1 MQKSRQSIISYTA
14 ELINIGR
21 AVGEGWQSG
30 LHTGQRFCSLL
41 CILILS
47 FFYDFVF
54 FFMILFYFLLFFILM
69 LFLVFV
75 FLLCFLHV
83 CFRRPNIF
91 YFSLLEFRYINCNF
105 GVMMM
110 MVMIFYICEFI

>member
-1 MQKSRQSIISYTA
+1 
-14 ELINIGR
+14 
-21 AVGEGWQSG
+21 
-30 LHTGQRFCSLL
+30 
-41 CILILS
+41 
-47 FFYDFVF
+47 
-54 FFMILFYFLLFFILM
+54 MILFYFLLFFILM

-75 FLLCFLHV
+75 FLLFFLHV